1 MRIIGFNFNKINIEK
16 FSDKIEKLKINTN
29 INISEIKE
37 MELDLFKTKEQFI
50 RVKFTYNID
59 YEPKIAKI
67 ELVGNIVFGAESK
80 IIKDVLKQW
89 EGKKIPED
97 FKIILFNVI
106 LRKSNLKAL
115 QLEEE
120 LNLPLH
126 VSLPSLKK
134 QENKEN

>member
-59 YEPKIAKI
+59 YEPKMAKI

-80 IIKDVLKQW
+80 IAKDVLKQW

-126 VSLPSLKK
+126 ISLPSLKK

>member
-80 IIKDVLKQW
+80 IAKDVLKQW

>member
-16 FSDKIEKLKINTN
+16 FSDKIEKLKINTS
-29 INISEIKE
+29 INVSEIKE
-37 MELDLFKTKEQFI
+37 MKLDAFKTKEQFI
-50 RVKFTYNID
+50 GVKFTYHID

-67 ELVGNIVFGAESK
+67 ELVGNIVFGDEPK
-80 IIKDVLKQW
+80 ITKDILKQW
-89 EGKKIPED
+89 EDKKISEEI
-97 FKIILFNVI
+97 KITLFNVI
-106 LRKSNLKAL
+106 LRKSNLRAL

-126 VSLPSLKK
+126 VSLPSLRK